1 MNKKSKGVP
10 DAFIVT
16 TNDGGWDIVGRDVL
30 EQYSIKAD
38 TDSEGSKQIK
48 SDGFDYESL
57 HEPLYDP
64 EQLCEL
70 LELNTFHSD
79 CCDTVSRDAGGLG
92 YTLKGVEGVEGSP
105 DSKKRVE
112 EFLENIPEGIN
123 TLLYKR
129 NYDRR
134 SMGYGVLEI
143 IREKR
148 SRSDIV
154 SLSHIPAQHLR
165 RHKDGMRV
173 KQQVGKDTVWF
184 VLYGKNFVNGR
195 PVDVHA
201 KTGEIHRYNSLK
213 PEERA
218 NELLWRMDYTPKSH
232 YYGLPK
238 IIPAI
243 RAIHGDISR
252 AEYNTTFF
260 KNYGMPAFALMVSG
274 DFDPGIT
281 DPNDPEYDETKTLR
295 YKIGQQIKEVM
306 KNPHS
311 AVSIIVPSEGEEGN
325 VKIELKPLSV
335 ETKEASFRLF
345 RKDNRDEVLA
355 AHRVPAYRIG
365 LNETGSLGSTNTAEA
380 TRIYKNSVIEPLQSD
395 DEHDINLLIRN
406 ELGVSDWQFKISEM
420 DIRDMNQDIKI
431 AGQLFDRA
439 SMTPREMIQYFGERF
454 GLHDDPGNPYLDE
467 YYLHGRPLDMVYN
480 ESADPPGTGSILG
493 EDDEDMGGILGEYD
507 EDMGGGDDDL
517 QEDNESGA
525 FKNAFN
531 WLRNRVSDAV
541 SRRKRFSW

>member
-1 MNKKSKGVP
+1 MIKKSNKGNP
-10 DAFIVT
+10 DAFIIT
-16 TNDGGWDIVGRDVL
+16 KEDGSWDIVDNDVL
-30 EQYSIKAD
+30 DKYAIKAD
-38 TDSEGSKQIK
+38 VNSEGSKQIK
-48 SDGFDYESL
+48 TDGFDYNSL

-79 CCDTVSRDAGGLG
+79 CCDTVARDAGGLG
-92 YTLKGVEGVEGSP
+92 YTLNGVEGADGSEA
-105 DSKKRVE
+105 SKKRAE
-112 EFLENIPEGIN
+112 EFLNNITDGIN
-123 TLLYKR
+123 TILYKR

-134 SMGYGVLEI
+134 AIGYGVIEV

-148 SRSDIV
+148 SKSNIV
-154 SLSHIPAQHLR
+154 NLSHIPAQHLR

-173 KQQVGKDTVWF
+173 KQQVNTKTVWF
-184 VLYGKNFVNGR
+184 VLYGRNKDDRGR

-201 KTGEIHRYNSLK
+201 DTGEIHPYNSLG
-213 PEERA
+213 PDERA

-232 YYGLPK
+232 YYGMPK

-243 RAIHGDISR
+243 RAIYGDLSR
-252 AEYNTTFF
+252 AEYNTAFF

-281 DPNDPEYDETKTLR
+281 DPTDPEYDETKTLK
-295 YKIGQQIKEVM
+295 YKISQQIKEVM

-311 AVSIIVPSEGEEGN
+311 AVSVLIPSEGEEGN

-345 RKDNRDEVLA
+345 RKDNRDEILA

-365 LNETGSLGSTNTAEA
+365 INETGALGGSNTGEA

-395 DEHDINLLIRN
+395 DEYDITRLLRDEFEIK
-406 ELGVSDWQFKISEM
+406 DWQFKISEI
-420 DIRDMNQDIKI
+420 DIRDVAQDIQI

-439 SMTPREMIQYFGERF
+439 SMTPREMIQYFSERF
-454 GLHDDPGNPYLDE
+454 GLKDDPGNPYLDD
-467 YYLHGRPLDMVYN
+467 YYLHGQPLDSVHTNTGM
-480 ESADPPGTGSILG
+480 EPPGTSQVLG
-493 EDDEDMGGILGEYD
+493 RLEDDLL
-507 EDMGGGDDDL
+507 GGGESDDDSDEI
-517 QEDNESGA
+517 QDMDGTEDRA
-525 FKNAFN
+525 IKNAFN
-531 WLRNRVSDAV
+531 RLRNRVQDAV
-541 SRRKRFSW
+541 SRRERPGW